1 MKRSLNNISK
11 LLLVTGCVSVLAG
24 NIGDAAPLVYDME
37 QQPAVRTDISSPNK
51 IRLEGDVHFD
61 KADSQK
67 INLSLRNTD
76 VQQVLRMFAD
86 KAGLNIVFHSSAV
99 GAVTLD
105 LVDVS
110 LEDAFKMVMKMTNL
124 TYVIKDKT
132 MMVVSTKESET
143 LNLTKDNISILPVK
157 YADAAY
163 IAHFLNTNVFS
174 LNSPG
179 LSYGPIVTT
188 NSERNE
194 LLIFGTENDYQMAKK
209 IVDKFDKKPNLT
221 TYRVNHTTPFEM
233 AKMVCETLFD
243 LPTTG
248 TTAKSGKGAGNST
261 SQLNANFKMKTSSS
275 SSSSSDNMVLGG
287 GQIACTVKSSVTT
300 GNISSYQAKPTLTIY
315 VQPELGTLTMV
326 GGSEQ
331 QIQMVNDFILENDRK
346 QPQAYLEV
354 SIITLSEEGSKEF
367 SSNWAYAGKH
377 LNLSFATDTT
387 KTNDPIYWH
396 GHKPGSSSTEHT
408 LQQTINYLISNKKGR
423 LLANPKIVITNGKKS
438 VIDLTQDYIETTTVQ
453 ILNNNGGGSY
463 GSSSVQKTYNIGE
476 DNGIKVEI
484 LPFIS
489 PDGYVSLTIK
499 PDYASVYKE
508 INDYYMS
515 EVPYIAATLLQR
527 HNLDLTNIRIKDEET
542 LLLGGMITENEQV
555 QTGKIPVLGDIP
567 LIGAFFRSQSKKM
580 IKEELLIML
589 TPRIIKDTEDVAEL

>member
-1 MKRSLNNISK
+1 MKRSFKNISK
-11 LLLVTGCVSVLAG
+11 LLLVTGCVSVLAS
-24 NIGDAAPLVYDME
+24 NITGAAPLEYDME
-37 QQPAVRTDISSPNK
+37 QPEIRTEVSAPNK
-51 IRLEGDVHFD
+51 IRLEGDVNFTQ
-61 KADSQK
+61 AASEK

-86 KAGLNIVFHSSAV
+86 KAGLNIVFHQSAT
-99 GAVTLD
+99 GTVTLD

-132 MMVVSTKESET
+132 MMVVSTGSAEK
-143 LNLTKDNISILPVK
+143 LNLTKDNITILPVK

-163 IAHFLNTNVFS
+163 LAHFLNTNVFS

-194 LLIFGTENDYQMAKK
+194 LLIFGTENDYLMAKK
-209 IVDKFDKKPNLT
+209 IVDKFDKKPIMT

-243 LPTTG
+243 IPAVSSSSRGSTG
-248 TTAKSGKGAGNST
+248 NAT
-261 SQLNANFKMKTSSS
+261 SQLNATITKASAATKNKAGET
-275 SSSSSDNMVLGG
+275 LGG
-287 GQIACTVKSSVTT
+287 GTIACTVKSGVTT

-367 SSNWAYAGKH
+367 SNSWAYTSKH
-377 LNLSFATDTT
+377 LNLTFSNGTTSAT
-387 KTNDPIYWH
+387 PIVWS
-396 GHKPGSSSTEHT
+396 GSDGDGAQT
-408 LQQTINYLISNKKGR
+408 LRQTIRFLVENKKGR
-423 LLANPKIVITNGKKS
+423 VLANPKIVITNGQES
-438 VIDLTQDYIETTTVQ
+438 VIDLTQDFVETTTVQ
-453 ILNNNGGGSY
+453 ILNNMGGSEY
-463 GSSSVQKTYNIGE
+463 GSSSVQKTYNIGD
-476 DNGIKVEI
+476 DNGIKVQI

-508 INDYYMS
+508 INDSYMGS
-515 EVPYIAATLLQR
+515 QYLAATLLQR
-527 HNLDLTNIRIKDEET
+527 HNLDLKNVRIKDEET
-542 LLLGGMITENEQV
+542 LLLGGMITENEQKQV
-555 QTGKIPVLGDIP
+555 GKIPVLGDIP
-567 LIGAFFRSQSKKM
+567 IIGALFRSQSKK
-580 IKEELLIML
+580 ITKEELLIML

>member
-1 MKRSLNNISK
+1 MKRSLKNISK
-11 LLLVTGCVSVLAG
+11 LLMVTGCVSVLAS
-24 NIGDAAPLVYDME
+24 NITCAAPLEYGME
-37 QQPAVRTDISSPNK
+37 QPAVRTEVTSPNK
-51 IRLEGDVHFD
+51 IRLEGDVRFD
-61 KADSQK
+61 QASADK

-99 GAVTLD
+99 GTVTLD

-110 LEDAFKMVMKMTNL
+110 LEDAFKLVMKMTNL

-132 MMVVSTKESET
+132 MMVVATSDAEK
-143 LNLTKDNISILPVK
+143 LNLTKDNISIVPVK

-188 NSERNE
+188 NSDRNE

-209 IVDKFDKKPNLT
+209 IVDKFDKKPNMT

-243 LPTTG
+243 LPASGSVSGGGSG
-248 TTAKSGKGAGNST
+248 TAT
-261 SQLNANFKMKTSSS
+261 SQLNANFKMQTAATSGPEGT
-275 SSSSSDNMVLGG
+275 LGG
-287 GQIACTVKSSVTT
+287 GQIACTVKSGVTT

-315 VQPELGTLTMV
+315 VQQELGTLTMV

-331 QIQMVNDFILENDRK
+331 QIEMVNDFILENDRK
-346 QPQAYLEV
+346 QPQAYLEI

-367 SSNWAYAGKH
+367 SSSWAYSGKH
-377 LNLSFATDTT
+377 LNLNFATDTT
-387 KTNDPIYWH
+387 KTSSPIYWH
-396 GHKPGSSSTEHT
+396 GHKPGSSGSKHT
-408 LQQTINYLISNKKGR
+408 LQQTLNYIISNKKGR
-423 LLANPKIVITNGKKS
+423 LLANPKIVVTNGKKS
-438 VIDLTQDYIETTTVQ
+438 TIDLTQDYVETTTVQ
-453 ILNNNGGGSY
+453 ILNNNSY
-463 GSSSVQKTYNIGE
+463 GGAGNSSVQKTYNIGE

-484 LPFIS
+484 TPFIS

-515 EVPYIAATLLQR
+515 ETPYIAATLLQR
-527 HNLDLTNIRIKDEET
+527 HNLDLKNIRIKDEET

-555 QTGKIPVLGDIP
+555 QTGKIPILGDLP

-580 IKEELLIML
+580 LKEELLIL
-589 TPRIIKDTEDVAEL
+589 ITPRIIKDTEDVAEL